1 MSWSKRFVVVFVLVL
16 LAPAVCGQEPNINP
30 GINAT
35 YRNPDYQRWVNVFE
49 RPGREVFDRR
59 WEILEAT
66 AVKPG
71 MVVADIGA
79 GTGLFTR
86 LFAPRVGPHGRVI
99 AVDISRTFIDNILR
113 TAAQLGL
120 GNIEGVV
127 NTDREVALPAGSI
140 DLAFVCDT
148 FHHFE
153 YPQTMLHSIHRA
165 LRPGGTLVI
174 IDFRRVPGYSSPW
187 VLRHVRTGREAVS
200 KEVEAAGFRLLE
212 APDVLRTNYFL
223 RFEKI

>member
-1 MSWSKRFVVVFVLVL
+1 MSRSLHIVLAFVVVLT
-16 LAPAVCGQEPNINP
+16 ATAVCAQETNVNP
-30 GINAT
+30 GVNAH

-59 WEILEAT
+59 REILEAT

-86 LFAPRVGPHGRVI
+86 MFSPRVAPDGRVI

-113 TAAQLGL
+113 TAAQQGL

-127 NTDREVALPAGSI
+127 NTDRDVALPAGSI
-140 DLAFVCDT
+140 DLAFLCDT
-148 FHHFE
+148 YHHFE
-153 YPQTMLHSIHRA
+153 YPQTMLDSIHRA
-165 LRPGGTLVI
+165 LRPGGALVI
-174 IDFRRVPGYSSPW
+174 IDFRRIPGYSSPW
-187 VLRHVRTGREAVS
+187 VMGHVRAGGEEVR
-200 KEVEAAGFRLLE
+200 KEVEAAGFRLVEQRDFLK
-212 APDVLRTNYFL
+212 TKYFL
-223 RFEKI
+223 RFVRI